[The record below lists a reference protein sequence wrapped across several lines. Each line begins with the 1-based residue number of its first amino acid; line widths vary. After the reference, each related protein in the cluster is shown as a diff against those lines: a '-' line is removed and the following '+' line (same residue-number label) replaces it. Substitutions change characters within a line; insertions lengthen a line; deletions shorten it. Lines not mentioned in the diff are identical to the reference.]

1 MTRTVEEV
9 EADFAATQAA
19 WQDAVREAHRLALQG
34 AGDLRRRAIADDG
47 TVSAAE
53 LAAAEH
59 EAEFAALRF
68 EARQRATESLEAEL
82 RSAKAEQ
89 FADEFGAAIEP
100 LRQDFEESMAAL
112 EVALGRVVESALA
125 GTLASLIAPTKR
137 PQGWPAMRPPCGVSP
152 STSTPA
158 STGPSSAAK
167 VFGPVNM
174 LVQKTLGSLQRP
186 LR

>member
-19 WQDAVREAHRLALQG
+19 WQDAREAHRLALQG

-53 LAAAEH
+53 LAAAKH
-59 EAEFAALRF
+59 EAEFAALKI

-100 LRQDFEESMAAL
+100 LRQAEESMAAL
-112 EVALGRVVESALA
+112 EVALGRVHAIL
-125 GTLASLIAPTKR
+125 GRRTLASLIAPTKR
-137 PQGWPAMRPPCGVSP
+137 PQGWPDATPPVAFP

-158 STGPSSAAK
+158 STGPSSA
-167 VFGPVNM
+167 P
-174 LVQKTLGSLQRP
+174 
-186 LR
+186 

>member
-19 WQDAVREAHRLALQG
+19 WQDAREAHRLALQG

-59 EAEFAALRF
+59 EAEFAALKI

-112 EVALGRVVESALA
+112 EVALGRVVESWRAHAGLIDRTYQTAARMARDATPRVRFPQYQHPSIDRTELRALE
-125 GTLASLIAPTKR
+125 
-137 PQGWPAMRPPCGVSP
+137 
-152 STSTPA
+152 
-158 STGPSSAAK
+158 